1 MRSLSSPSAPSSST
15 TGKCS
20 STFAFFEASTKL
32 LRSVWRMSLPG
43 QVSGHFTWRSGSR
56 TRLDFE
62 VDEGAGITVKQ
73 DGAVIAQRKFEK
85 GVTLQTGAKAPFT
98 VKTCSGIFGPCA
110 DGVKVRVSGL

>member
-1 MRSLSSPSAPSSST
+1 
-15 TGKCS
+15 
-20 STFAFFEASTKL
+20 
-32 LRSVWRMSLPG
+32 MSLPG

-62 VDEGAGITVKQ
+62 VDEAAGITVKQ
-73 DGAVIAQRKFEK
+73 DGAVIAQRKFGT